1 MAVRGSDDP
10 SDDGRV
16 EGARRDDAFGDAV
29 SIVSVLVVFVA
40 VEVATAVSLPSTV
53 APALASVPL
62 DSMAVPVS

>member
-1 MAVRGSDDP
+1 MAVRG

-40 VEVATAVSLPSTV
+40 VEEVATAVSLPSTV

-62 DSMAVPVS
+62 DSMAVPFS